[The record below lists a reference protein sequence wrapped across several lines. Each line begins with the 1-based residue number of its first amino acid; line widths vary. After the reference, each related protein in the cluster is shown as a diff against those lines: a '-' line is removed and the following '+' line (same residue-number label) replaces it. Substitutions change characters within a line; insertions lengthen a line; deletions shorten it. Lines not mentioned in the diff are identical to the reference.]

1 MVVNVMKKSENL
13 ENMGELKSFWI
24 INTPDTN
31 FNPLEKELSVD
42 VAILGAGIVGI
53 TSALLLKEAGLSV
66 ALIEAKR
73 VIKDVTANTTAKVT
87 AAHNIIYSNLESHFG
102 KDGARI
108 YAEANQ
114 KSIDKIES
122 IIKKRDIDCDFRRL
136 PCYIYSENPKERDML
151 KKEAK
156 AAADA
161 GLQAA
166 YTESSPLPFEIA
178 GAVQYENQAEFHP
191 RKYLLNLIESIPG
204 DGSYIF
210 ENTRALNVKE
220 GDINEVI
227 TDKGSIKAKNVIVAT
242 HFPVYDPSRLFAKM
256 YPNMSYA
263 LGLYLNKPF
272 PKGMYVST
280 QPTVTYRSSPSDKGD
295 IVIVS
300 GANHK
305 VGHEPDTVEFY
316 KKLEKHARDHF
327 DVKSIDYHWSTQD
340 NITLDN
346 VPYIGKIESKSKG
359 VYVATGFMKW
369 GMTNGTVAAMIL
381 SDLILGNEN
390 KWSSFFDPSR
400 SMPKLE
406 STKEFIG
413 TNIDVAKEL
422 LSGRFSRPK
431 SMKPSELENG
441 EGRIIK
447 VNGKKVAAYKDENG
461 NIYAVSSACVHLGC
475 QVVWNNAEKTWDCP
489 CHGSRYRYDGK
500 VIHAPALGDLPEYKD
515 LEK

>member
-1 MVVNVMKKSENL
+1 MKKGRGMEK
-13 ENMGELKSFWI
+13 MGELKSFWVV
-24 INTPDTN
+24 NTPDTN
-31 FNPLEKELSVD
+31 FDILEEGLSVD
-42 VAILGAGIVGI
+42 VAILGAGIAGI

-66 ALIEAKR
+66 ALIEAER
-73 VIKDVTANTTAKVT
+73 VVKDVTANTTAKIT
-87 AAHNIIYSNLESHFG
+87 AAHNVIYSNLESHFG

-108 YAEANQ
+108 YGEANQ

-122 IIKKRDIDCDFRRL
+122 IIQKRNIDCDFRRV
-136 PCYIYSENPKERDML
+136 PCYIYSETPDEQDML
-151 KKEAK
+151 KREAE
-156 AAADA
+156 AAAGA
-161 GLQAA
+161 GLQAT
-166 YTESSPLPFEIA
+166 YTETSPLPFEIA

-204 DGSYIF
+204 NGSYIF

-220 GDINEVI
+220 GDVNKVV

-242 HFPVYDPSRLFAKM
+242 HFPIYDPDRLYSKM

-263 LGLYLNKPF
+263 LGMYLNEPF

-280 QPTVTYRSSPSDKGD
+280 QPTVTYRSAPSDKGELV
-295 IVIVS
+295 VIS

-305 VGHEPDTVEFY
+305 VGHEPDTVESY
-316 KKLEKHARDHF
+316 KKLEKHALDHF
-327 DVKSIDYHWSTQD
+327 DVESINYHWSTQD

-346 VPYIGKIESKSKG
+346 VPYIGKINSKSDG

-390 KWSSFFDPSR
+390 PWSSFFDPSR

-406 STKEFIG
+406 SAKEFIG
-413 TNIDVAKEL
+413 TNADVFKEL
-422 LSGRFSRPK
+422 IGGKLSRPS
-431 SMKPSELENG
+431 SMDLSTLKEG
-441 EGRIIK
+441 EGSILTVKGKKSAVSRDN
-447 VNGKKVAAYKDENG
+447 NGKLH
-461 NIYAVSSACVHLGC
+461 ILSPSCVHLGC

-500 VIHAPALGDLPEYKD
+500 VIHAPALGNLKEYKD

>member
-1 MVVNVMKKSENL
+1 MEKSKDL
-13 ENMGELKSFWI
+13 KNMGELKSFWI
-24 INTPDTN
+24 IYTPDTN
-31 FNPLEKELSVD
+31 FNPLEKGLSVD
-42 VAILGAGIVGI
+42 VAILGAGIAGI
-53 TSALLLKEAGLSV
+53 TSTLLLKEAGLSV
-66 ALIEAKR
+66 ALIEAER
-73 VIKDVTANTTAKVT
+73 AIKDVTANTTAKVT
-87 AAHNIIYSNLESHFG
+87 AAHNIIYSNLKSHFG
-102 KDGARI
+102 KNGAYI

-122 IIKKRDIDCDFRRL
+122 IIKERNIDCDFMRL
-136 PCYIYSENPKERDML
+136 PCYIYSENPDEINML
-151 KKEAK
+151 KKEAE

-161 GLQAA
+161 GLEAA
-166 YTESSPLPFEIA
+166 YTETSPLPFEIA

-204 DGSYIF
+204 DGSYVF

-227 TDKGSIKAKNVIVAT
+227 TDKGSIKAKNVIITT
-242 HFPVYDPSRLFAKM
+242 HFPIYDPGRLYSKM

-263 LGLYLNKPF
+263 LGLYLNEPF

-295 IVIVS
+295 IIIVS
-300 GANHK
+300 GENHK
-305 VGHEPDTVEFY
+305 VGHEHDTSESY
-316 KKLEKHARDHF
+316 RKLKKHALDHF
-327 DVKSIDYHWSTQD
+327 NVKSIDYHWSTQD
-340 NITLDN
+340 NITIDN
-346 VPYIGKIESKSKG
+346 VPYIGKIQSKSKG

-369 GMTNGTVAAMIL
+369 GMTNGTAAAMII

-390 KWSSFFDPSR
+390 PWSSFFDPSR

-413 TNIDVAKEL
+413 TNVDVFKEL
-422 LSGRFSRPK
+422 VGGKLSRPS
-431 SMKPSELENG
+431 SMDLSMLKEG
-441 EGRIIK
+441 EGSILTVK
-447 VNGKKVAAYKDENG
+447 GKKAAVSRDENG
-461 NIYAVSSACVHLGC
+461 KLHILSPACVHLGC
-475 QVVWNNAEKTWDCP
+475 QVVWNTAEKTWDCP